1 MLDTTGDVIHALVR
15 YEDVFDPKS
24 GSLLVARSGGDTF
37 ADEPFRGDLLTRIEE
52 RAELRRRLGALDARE
67 RELLCL
73 WYVASWPVVRIARQI
88 GVSRVHC
95 YRLRNRALREMTRD
109 PEDGSPQGG
118 SA

>member
-1 MLDTTGDVIHALVR
+1 MLDTTGDVIHALIR
-15 YEDVFDPKS
+15 YEDVFDPRS
-24 GSLLVARSGGDTF
+24 GSLLIARSGGDTF

-109 PEDGSPQGG
+109 PEDRSVQG